1 MEEDI
6 YFMRECIAQA
16 QKATE
21 AGDVPIGCVIVKD
34 GEIIAKAHNVREK
47 NKKATGHAEIE
58 AIEQASQKLGRWRLS
73 DCTLYVTLEPCCMCA
88 GAIINSRIS
97 RVVFALKDAKSGAFG
112 SVVNL
117 NFYPLGHRPKIQS
130 GVLEEEAEQMMKK
143 FFQELRNNK
152 KGK

>member
-97 RVVFALKDAKSGAFG
+97 RVVFALKDA
-112 SVVNL
+112 
-117 NFYPLGHRPKIQS
+117 
-130 GVLEEEAEQMMKK
+130 
-143 FFQELRNNK
+143 
-152 KGK
+152 